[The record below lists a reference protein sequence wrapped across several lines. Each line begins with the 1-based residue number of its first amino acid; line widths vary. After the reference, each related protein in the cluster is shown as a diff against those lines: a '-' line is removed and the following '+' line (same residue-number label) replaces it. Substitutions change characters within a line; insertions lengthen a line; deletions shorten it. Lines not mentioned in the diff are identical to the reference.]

1 MGGLASYRFSDFIL
15 FSENAYYRQFEFYN
29 QAIWPLH
36 LLALVFAFFILY
48 VLFKKPDKKTE
59 WAGRVIS
66 ILLVASWLWV
76 AVAFLYL
83 RFYQIHVV
91 ADWYAFGFV
100 LQAGLL
106 LWYGVIKNRLK
117 KRLSLHVKSHFMIIT
132 GSALL
137 LMSFIIY
144 PFIPLLS
151 GRYWQQFEMFALAP
165 DPTAIATFA
174 ILLFYKV
181 PRVLFVIPVIWVV
194 LSVMTLLSM

>member
-1 MGGLASYRFSDFIL
+1 MDELASYRFSDFIL
-15 FSENAYYRQFEFYN
+15 FSESAYYRQFEFYN

-36 LLALVFAFFILY
+36 LVALAFAFTILY
-48 VLFKKPDKKTE
+48 ALYKKPE
-59 WAGRVIS
+59 WAGRVIAL
-66 ILLVASWLWV
+66 LLVTSWLWV

-91 ADWYAFGFV
+91 ANWYAFGFV

-106 LWYGVIKNRLK
+106 LWYGVIKNRL
-117 KRLSLHVKSHFMIIT
+117 SLHVESHLRIIT

-137 LMSFIIY
+137 VMSFIIY
-144 PFIPLLS
+144 PFITLPG
-151 GRYWQQFEMFALAP
+151 GRNWQQFEMFALAP

-181 PRVLFVIPVIWVV
+181 PRVLFVIPVMWVV